1 MTQTATVVLTKNLT
15 APLPAGSAAYA
26 STLITL
32 TDSSGAQFTAEV
44 DGQESPAWTAEFP
57 GLAQSTGGSGSV
69 VAQDQDAS
77 GKAIGAP
84 VTQSYTD
91 LASGTGATTF
101 PQTTAISVSL
111 TSP

>member
-15 APLPAGSAAYA
+15 ATLPAGSAAYA

-57 GLAQSTGGSGSV
+57 GLAQSAGGSGSA

-77 GKAIGAP
+77 GKAIGSL
-84 VTQSYTD
+84 VSLGTYTD
-91 LASGTGATTF
+91 LPGTGAATF
-101 PQTTAISVSL
+101 PQTTGGSITL